1 MKRAHDPLS
10 FSSLAAIHPL
20 PSFIFNFFSFFFF
33 FIAGELTLLSG
44 PLLQGAAV
52 NEGTAV

>member
-1 MKRAHDPLS
+1 MKRARDPLS
-10 FSSLAAIHPL
+10 FSSLNAIHPL
-20 PSFIFNFFSFFFF
+20 PSFIFNFFSF